1 MVQNSSG
8 ENSLPQALTR
18 YRILDLSRIW
28 AGPYCTKLLAD
39 MGAEVV
45 KMESLRVYDSH
56 RGPVSPARGV
66 VSYPDAEPGDEP
78 WNRNGWFNCL
88 HMSKYGVTLELTQ
101 DAGRRVFE
109 QLVSISDVLIENFR
123 QGSIERLGY
132 TYEDLRR
139 FRPDLIYV
147 SMPAFG
153 NTGPWKDYV
162 AYGIGQEQLSGM
174 AHMTGY
180 DGDGPM
186 KSGINHGDPITGSH
200 AAGVVLAALRQ
211 RRRTG
216 KGMYVDVSQQ
226 ESAVSLIG
234 ADVLAYQVTG
244 QEPQRR
250 GNHSADFAPHNAY
263 PCAGED
269 RWVTIAAATDE
280 QWRNLARVIESGGG
294 LAGGGLAG
302 GGLAGEGLA
311 GEGLKG
317 LADDPKFS
325 TVANRLENQD
335 ELDAI
340 IAGWS
345 RDKAPYSVSEELQSA
360 GVPASPVLRG
370 PDLLQDPHY
379 VDRGTFVEVDHSKV
393 GPKWYP
399 GIPWKM
405 SATPGRVHW
414 PSPSLG
420 EHNGHVYGQLL
431 GMAEEDIAALERD
444 GVIGVKPTGS
454 RII

>member
-1 MVQNSSG
+1 MTTNGPASNQP
-8 ENSLPQALTR
+8 PQALTR

-56 RGPVSPARGV
+56 RGPVAPARGV
-66 VSYPDAEPGDEP
+66 VSYPDAEPGEDP

-109 QLVSISDVLIENFR
+109 QLVSVSDVLIENFR
-123 QGSIERLGY
+123 QGSLERLGY
-132 TYEDLRR
+132 TYDTLRQ

-180 DGDGPM
+180 AGDGPM

-200 AAGVVLAALRQ
+200 AAGVVLAALRH

-216 KGMYVDVSQQ
+216 QGRYIDVSQQ

-250 GNHSADFAPHNAY
+250 GNHSPDFAPHNAY
-263 PCAGED
+263 LCAGED
-269 RWVTIAAATDE
+269 RWVTIAAVTDG
-280 QWRNLARVIESGGG
+280 QWQSLAAIIEADGGADG
-294 LAGGGLAG
+294 LA
-302 GGLAGEGLA
+302 
-311 GEGLKG
+311 
-317 LADDPKFS
+317 ADPRFAS
-325 TVANRLENQD
+325 NGARLENQN

-340 IAGWS
+340 IRGWT
-345 RDKAPYSVSEELQSA
+345 REREPYPITQQLQDA
-360 GVPASPVLRG
+360 GVLASPVLRG

-379 VDRGTFVEVDHSKV
+379 LERETFIEVDHPKV

-405 SATPGRVHW
+405 SVTPGRVHW

-420 EHNGHVYGQLL
+420 EHNWHVYGQLL
-431 GMAEEDIAALERD
+431 GMANEDISQLEID

>member
-1 MVQNSSG
+1 MVLDSPAGDQP
-8 ENSLPQALTR
+8 PQALTR

-56 RGPVSPARGV
+56 RGPVAPARGV

-123 QGSIERLGY
+123 QGSLERLGY
-132 TYEDLRR
+132 TYDDLRR
-139 FRPDLIYV
+139 YRPDLIYV

-180 DGDGPM
+180 SGDGPM

-216 KGMYVDVSQQ
+216 RGMYIDVSQQ

-244 QEPQRR
+244 REPQRR
-250 GNHSADFAPHNAY
+250 GNHSPYFAPHNAY
-263 PCAGED
+263 PCAEND

-280 QWRNLARVIESGGG
+280 QWRSLARIIEGDGGG
-294 LAGGGLAG
+294 DGLA
-302 GGLAGEGLA
+302 A
-311 GEGLKG
+311 
-317 LADDPKFS
+317 DPKFA
-325 TVANRLENQD
+325 TVEDRLENQE
-335 ELDAI
+335 ELDGI
-340 IAGWS
+340 IAGWT
-345 RDKAPYSVSEELQSA
+345 RDKAPYPISQKLQNA

-379 VDRGTFVEVDHSKV
+379 AERGTFVEVDHPKV

-399 GIPWKM
+399 GIAWKM
-405 SATPGRVHW
+405 NVTPGRVHW

-431 GMAEEDIAALERD
+431 GMAEKDISALEKD